1 MTEVLAEEEAA
12 PERIPI
18 KLPFWRRMLHGM
30 ALVLGSFGVALYAL
44 RMIFRDWIVG
54 TEVLFWVP
62 FWAWIPVLMVPCLL
76 VYGWGKRLLL
86 LGLVGVLSIP
96 SLLLEQPLL
105 ISPKRQNV
113 SVPPEAHSLVVWNVM
128 MYNRGKRAVLEG
140 IEQLDPDLFLFVEG
154 TSRGAAPDFL
164 TRGLSSEYVWSSTR
178 QMALGSKWTIRKSEE
193 LKTHTSLRVFR
204 SEVEYAGQPLT
215 LMLVD
220 MPSPPRWDTRAIFLE
235 LEELLRAEESA
246 NVIVVGD
253 LNTPRG
259 SWWLRRVFRDWRDA
273 YLAADQRPG
282 GWLASFPDTFPMVQI
297 DHAFVRGDI
306 ALHRAELLAGH
317 ASDHYRQVLEFSF
330 VSTEKGSPSP

>member
-1 MTEVLAEEEAA
+1 MNEVLVEEEGA
-12 PERIPI
+12 PDGVPT
-18 KLPFWRRMLHGM
+18 KLPLWRRFLHGV
-30 ALVLGSFGVALYAL
+30 ALVLASFGVALYGL
-44 RMIFRDWIVG
+44 RVIFRDWMVG

-62 FWAWIPVLMVPCLL
+62 FWAWIPLLVVPCLL

-96 SLLLEQPLL
+96 SIILEQPLL
-105 ISPKRQNV
+105 FSAARK
-113 SVPPEAHSLVVWNVM
+113 SASTPPDAHTLVVWNVM
-128 MYNRGKRAVLEG
+128 MYNRGKRLVLEG
-140 IEQLDPDLFLFVEG
+140 FEEVDPDLLLFVEG
-154 TSRGAAPDFL
+154 TTRGAAPDFI
-164 TRGLSSEYVWSSTR
+164 TRGLSPEYVWSSTR

-204 SEVEYAGQPLT
+204 SEVEHEGQSLT

-220 MPSPPRWDTRAIFLE
+220 MPSPPRWDTRAIFQE
-235 LEELLRAEESA
+235 LEEVLLAEESA

-253 LNTPRG
+253 MNTPRG
-259 SWWLRRVFRDWRDA
+259 SWWMRRVFRDWRDA
-273 YLAADQRPG
+273 YLTADQRPG

-317 ASDHYRQVLEFSF
+317 ASDHYRQVLEFSV
-330 VSTEKGSPSP
+330 VSTKKGSPSP